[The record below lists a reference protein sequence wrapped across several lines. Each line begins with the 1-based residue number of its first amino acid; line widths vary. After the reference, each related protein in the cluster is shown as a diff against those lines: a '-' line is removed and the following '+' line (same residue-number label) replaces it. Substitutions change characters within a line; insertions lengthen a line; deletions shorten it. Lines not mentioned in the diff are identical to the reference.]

1 MTTTLQRQARFHG
14 DLLVGGEQQ
23 AQLLLPLWHR
33 PTSPRRRRPR
43 PEINSAVQLVLAF
56 PPPPRV
62 LRRRRQRPRHCHS
75 AANELAMQHLD
86 IADKVAANLS
96 RRTGHP
102 IEDLRQIAMMGII
115 EASRRYSPE
124 RGPFRPYA
132 RTYANG
138 EVYHFLRDKGFL
150 IKVPASWRELHARGQ
165 KLLRLGQA
173 AGDGDGG
180 CGIGLKLIITLYQKT
195 WQS

>member
-1 MTTTLQRQARFHG
+1 MTTTLQRPAKFHG
-14 DLLVGGEQQ
+14 DLLVGSESQ

-33 PTSPRRRRPR
+33 PTPPRHQKPK
-43 PEINSAVQLVLAF
+43 PGINSAVQLVLAF

-124 RGPFRPYA
+124 RGLFRPYA

-150 IKVPASWRELHARGQ
+150 IKVPASWRELHARG
-165 KLLRLGQA
+165 
-173 AGDGDGG
+173 
-180 CGIGLKLIITLYQKT
+180 LKL
-195 WQS
+195 